1 MQKWNQEEIDADL
14 WKVVLENQTAGVDAL
29 LWKGANPETSFYDG
43 AYKSDIDAYRERQ
56 KEAFP
61 EALQDG
67 DECILVGSK
76 GILPGGDFTP
86 IHVAAAH
93 GMTGVVMT
101 LHRQGKSRGLDHEEG
116 VDPLYL
122 AALNGHAETASRLLE
137 TGDYDP
143 LFVNQHDGNAA
154 TAAAKSGD
162 ERTLAVV
169 VGHVAREGRLN
180 EMLFGD
186 MDPSSLK
193 SLAAAAMA
201 EGFDPNAISDGS
213 TALHK
218 AAGSWEGGAEDVA
231 ALKAF
236 VMGGAIV
243 DARDCDGNSPLH
255 IAAAEGKTEMCSAL
269 IAEGADVLARNAEGK
284 TPADVAEAKGTESA
298 ELLRACQN
306 GSQAESSAREQ
317 KPAEQA
323 KSAARRI

>member
-1 MQKWNQEEIDADL
+1 MEKWNQEEMDADL
-14 WKVVLENQTAGVDAL
+14 WKAVLENHTAGVDAL
-29 LWKGANPETSFYDG
+29 LWKGANPETSFYYG

-56 KEAFP
+56 REAFP
-61 EALQDG
+61 EARQDG

-76 GILPGGDFTP
+76 GVVPGGDFAP

-101 LHRQGKSRGLDHEEG
+101 LHRQGKSRGLDND

-122 AALNGHAETASRLLE
+122 AALNGHAETTSRLLS

-143 LFVNQHDGNAA
+143 LFVNRHDGNAV
-154 TAAAKSGD
+154 TAAAQSGD

-186 MDPSSLK
+186 MEPSRLK

-201 EGFDPNAISDGS
+201 EGFDPNGISDGS

-218 AAGSWEGGAEDVA
+218 AARAWEGGAEEVA

-255 IAAAEGKTEMCSAL
+255 VAAAEGKTGMCSAL
-269 IAEGADVLARNAEGK
+269 LAEGADVLARNAEGK
-284 TPADVAEAKGTESA
+284 TPADVAEANRSESA

-306 GSQAESSAREQ
+306 GSQAESSGPEQ
-317 KPAEQA
+317 KPAEQSKA
-323 KSAARRI
+323 AARRI